1 MGVIS
6 VIKSIGSA
14 FSMYSRIPM
23 PEAVWKGDPPRYTLG
38 FFPWVGAV
46 IGGAE
51 YLMYRFLPV
60 PVPALVLLMAILPLI
75 LTGGIHVD
83 GFMDTADAFHSYGD
97 REKKLEIL
105 SDPHIGAFSV
115 IRVLLLAGLY
125 LAGLFCLL
133 DSTRDGALQHEAV
146 ICFCLGFPLGRCFSG
161 LLVMLCPP
169 ARSKG
174 MAASMKADSSRK
186 GNVVLLAL
194 QGTAL
199 ILWGLILS
207 PMIMTPG
214 VLALIFVIG
223 FFLVERVKPLGGI
236 TGDLAGWFLT
246 VSECGMLL
254 GMAGT
259 FLAISF

>member
-1 MGVIS
+1 
-6 VIKSIGSA
+6 
-14 FSMYSRIPM
+14 
-23 PEAVWKGDPPRYTLG
+23 
-38 FFPWVGAV
+38 
-46 IGGAE
+46 
-51 YLMYRFLPV
+51 
-60 PVPALVLLMAILPLI
+60 
-75 LTGGIHVD
+75 
-83 GFMDTADAFHSYGD
+83 
-97 REKKLEIL
+97 
-105 SDPHIGAFSV
+105 
-115 IRVLLLAGLY
+115 
-125 LAGLFCLL
+125 
-133 DSTRDGALQHEAV
+133 
-146 ICFCLGFPLGRCFSG
+146 
-161 LLVMLCPP
+161 MLCPP
-169 ARSKG
+169 AKSKG

-214 VLALIFVIG
+214 VLSLIFVIG